1 MAFMRVLVAL
11 IRAFLLPQA
20 AIVAENLALPQQ
32 IIVLQ
37 RSVRRPRVRHLIGC
51 EFENESGMRDHSASE
66 AELYP
71 DLQALCTAEGL
82 AERAVS

>member
-1 MAFMRVLVAL
+1 MAVMRVFVAL
-11 IRAFLLPQA
+11 IRTFLLRQA
-20 AIVAENLALPQQ
+20 AIVAENLALRQQ

-37 RSVRRPRVRHLIGC
+37 QSVRRPRLRHLIGC
-51 EFENESGMRDHSASE
+51 EFENESGVPDHSASE

-71 DLQALCTAEGL
+71 DLLALCTAEGL